1 MNNIEELL
9 VLMKVLDDKKDR
21 IFNFNEIDDIMEIED
36 KIHDKERYI
45 REYENDEDFMML
57 SYRQL
62 NDLKEDLKYAEE
74 RGFKKVIDVLSYY
87 KIDYSRAVI

>member
-1 MNNIEELL
+1 MNKIEELL
-9 VLMKVLDDKKDR
+9 VLARVLDDKKDR
-21 IFNFNEIDDIMEIED
+21 IFNFNEIDNIMVIED

-45 REYENDEDFMML
+45 REYEDDEDFMIL

-74 RGFKKVIDVLSYY
+74 RGFKKAIEILNYY
-87 KIDYSRAVI
+87 QIDYSRAVI